1 LSAAPPKVRAGEP
14 LQASLLPACLLPNR
28 LASSRDSGSNMSD
41 QAKPRANLWKEIY
54 QRFSEDESTVMASSL
69 AYFTIFSL
77 APLLVIVVTVAG
89 LVWGADPVRGRIG
102 EELKGVVGSP
112 GVQQVDAM
120 MIATS
125 QHGHG
130 LWATVAGIVVL
141 LFGAT
146 GVVVQLQ
153 YSLNK
158 IWRVEPDPRSG
169 GVWQFVLQR
178 VLSFGMILGMAFLL
192 IVSLVVTAALATVG
206 EQLSSWLP
214 QGISKNVL
222 LGLNFAL
229 SFVVYAILF
238 AALFKWIPDA
248 KSRIRDVALGA
259 LVTAVLFIVG
269 KFLLGLYLG
278 RQDASAYGPAAA
290 LVLIL
295 IWVYYSAII
304 LFIGAEFTCVWAERN
319 GRPSVPAAGAVRI
332 QSRSDVE
339 RQARTAPPR
348 STV

>member
-1 LSAAPPKVRAGEP
+1 M
-14 LQASLLPACLLPNR
+14 
-28 LASSRDSGSNMSD
+28 SNPG
-41 QAKPRANLWKEIY
+41 KPRANLWKEIY
-54 QRFSEDESTVMASSL
+54 QRFSDNESTVMASSL

-77 APLLVIVVTVAG
+77 APLLVIVVAVAG
-89 LVWGADPVRGRIG
+89 LVWGADAVRGRIG
-102 EELKGVVGSP
+102 EELKGVVGP
-112 GVQQVDAM
+112 AGVQQVDAM
-120 MIATS
+120 MSAGG

-130 LWATVAGIVVL
+130 IWATIVGVVVL

-158 IWRVEPDPRSG
+158 IWRVQPDPRSG
-169 GVWQFVLQR
+169 GVWQFVR
-178 VLSFGMILGMAFLL
+178 KRILSFGMILGMAFLL
-192 IVSLVVTAALATVG
+192 IVSLVVTAALSAVG
-206 EQLSSWLP
+206 EQMGGWLP
-214 QGISKNVL
+214 QDLSKAAL

-259 LVTAVLFIVG
+259 LLTAVLFIVG

-304 LFIGAEFTCVWAERN
+304 LFFGAEFTCVWAERH
-319 GRPSVPAAGAVRI
+319 GRASLPTPGAVRI
-332 QSRSDVE
+332 QSASNVE
-339 RQARTAPPR
+339 PQATALH
-348 STV
+348 SSATT